1 MVPIIWAE
9 PALDDLREIRD
20 YISRDSKIYARSTV
34 KRIRAKAGLLGQ
46 MPEMGHQLPD
56 LPDSNYRQLISGSY
70 RIIHRF
76 EVGQNRIFILAVI
89 HAARLIS
96 PILDERG

>member
-1 MVPIIWAE
+1 
-9 PALDDLREIRD
+9 
-20 YISRDSKIYARSTV
+20 
-34 KRIRAKAGLLGQ
+34 
-46 MPEMGHQLPD
+46 MPEMGHRLPD

-70 RIIHRF
+70 RIIHRL
-76 EVGQNRIFILAVI
+76 EVDQNRIFILAVI